1 VKNTSAAGKE
11 NICRAGK
18 GKRKRKGN
26 LLHEIGKK
34 ENKHNVPIPREAE
47 VGMHVFVCNR

>member
-1 VKNTSAAGKE
+1 MPYVKNTSAAGKE

-18 GKRKRKGN
+18 GKGK